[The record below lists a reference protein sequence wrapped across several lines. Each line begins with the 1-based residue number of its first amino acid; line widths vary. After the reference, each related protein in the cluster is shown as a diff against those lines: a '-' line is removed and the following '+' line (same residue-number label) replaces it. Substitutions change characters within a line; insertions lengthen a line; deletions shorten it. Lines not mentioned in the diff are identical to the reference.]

1 MSNNDVRIQVGHPE
15 QLTDAIKDALESF
28 ARDDVTEALSESM
41 DEVGKE
47 AVNRLKSTSPKKKR
61 NGGRYAKGWKY
72 QRDKKSRLLL
82 AGTVYNATDGQLTH
96 LLEHGHPIIRNGQV
110 VGRVKPQKHIEP
122 VDQWVEQNFARI
134 FAQKLK

>member
-1 MSNNDVRIQVGHPE
+1 MEEEKINIGNPDKLAKTIQSYMEDFG
-15 QLTDAIKDALESF
+15 
-28 ARDDVTEALSESM
+28 RDVTEAIGEAM

-47 AVNRLKSTSPKKKR
+47 AVKRLKSTSPKKKR

-72 QRDKKSRLLL
+72 QRDKKSRLLIE
-82 AGTVYNATDGQLTH
+82 ARVYNATDGQLTH
-96 LLEHGHPIIRNGQV
+96 LLEKGHPIVRNGVV

>member
-1 MSNNDVRIQVGHPE
+1 MEEERINIGNPDKLAKTIQSYMEDFG
-15 QLTDAIKDALESF
+15 
-28 ARDDVTEALSESM
+28 RDVTEAIGEAM

-47 AVNRLKSTSPKKKR
+47 AVNRLKNTSPKKKR

-72 QRDKKSRLLL
+72 QRDKKSRLLIE
-82 AGTVYNATDGQLTH
+82 GRVYNATDGSLTH
-96 LLEHGHPIIRNGQV
+96 ILEKGHPIIRNGQV

-134 FAQKLK
+134 FAQKLN

>member
-1 MSNNDVRIQVGHPE
+1 MEEERINIGNPDKLAKTIQSYMEDFG
-15 QLTDAIKDALESF
+15 
-28 ARDDVTEALSESM
+28 RDVTEAIGEAM

-47 AVNRLKSTSPKKKR
+47 AVKRLKNTSPKKKR

-72 QRDKKSRLLL
+72 QRDKKSRLLIE
-82 AGTVYNATDGQLTH
+82 GRVYNATDGALTH
-96 LLEHGHPIIRNGQV
+96 LLEKGHPIVRNGVV

>member
-1 MSNNDVRIQVGHPE
+1 MEEERINIGNPDKLAKTIQSYMEDFG
-15 QLTDAIKDALESF
+15 
-28 ARDDVTEALSESM
+28 RDVTEAIGEAM

-47 AVNRLKSTSPKKKR
+47 AVNRLKNTSPKKKR

-72 QRDKKSRLLL
+72 QRDKKSRLLIE
-82 AGTVYNATDGQLTH
+82 GRVYNATDGSLTH
-96 LLEHGHPIIRNGQV
+96 LLEKGHPIVRNGVV

>member
-1 MSNNDVRIQVGHPE
+1 MQEEKIDIGNPDKLAKTIQSYMEDFG
-15 QLTDAIKDALESF
+15 
-28 ARDDVTEALSESM
+28 RDVTETIGEAM

-47 AVNRLKSTSPKKKR
+47 AVKRLKSTSPKKKR
-61 NGGRYAKGWKY
+61 NGGRYEKGWKY
-72 QRDKKSRLLL
+72 QRDKKSRLLIE
-82 AGTVYNATDGQLTH
+82 GRVYNATDGSLTH
-96 LLEHGHPIIRNGQV
+96 ILEKGHPIVRNGVV

>member
-1 MSNNDVRIQVGHPE
+1 MEERINIGNPDKLAKTIQSYMEDFG
-15 QLTDAIKDALESF
+15 
-28 ARDDVTEALSESM
+28 RDVTEAIGEAM

-47 AVNRLKSTSPKKKR
+47 AVNRLKSTSPKKKK

-72 QRDKKSRLLL
+72 QRDKKSRLLIE
-82 AGTVYNATDGQLTH
+82 ARVYNATDGQLTH
-96 LLEHGHPIIRNGQV
+96 LLEKGHPIIRNGQV

-122 VDQWVEQNFARI
+122 VDQWVEQNFARV

>member
-1 MSNNDVRIQVGHPE
+1 MEERINIGNPDKLAKTIQSYMEDFG
-15 QLTDAIKDALESF
+15 
-28 ARDDVTEALSESM
+28 RDVTEAIGEAM

-47 AVNRLKSTSPKKKR
+47 AVNRLKNTSPKKKK

-72 QRDKKSRLLL
+72 QRDKKSRLLIE
-82 AGTVYNATDGQLTH
+82 ARVYNATDGSLTH
-96 LLEHGHPIIRNGQV
+96 LLEKGHPIIRNGQV

-122 VDQWVEQNFARI
+122 VDQWVEQNFARV

>member
-1 MSNNDVRIQVGHPE
+1 MEEERINIGNPDKLAKTIQSYMEDFG
-15 QLTDAIKDALESF
+15 
-28 ARDDVTEALSESM
+28 RDVTEAIGEAM

-47 AVNRLKSTSPKKKR
+47 AVNRLKNTSPKKKR

-72 QRDKKSRLLL
+72 QRDKKNRLLIE
-82 AGTVYNATDGQLTH
+82 ARVYNATDGSLTH
-96 LLEHGHPIIRNGQV
+96 ILEKGHPIIRNGVV

-134 FAQKLK
+134 FAQKLN

>member
-1 MSNNDVRIQVGHPE
+1 MEEERINIGNPDKLAKTIQSYMEDFG
-15 QLTDAIKDALESF
+15 
-28 ARDDVTEALSESM
+28 RDVTEAIGEAM

-47 AVNRLKSTSPKKKR
+47 AVNRLKNTSPKKKR

-72 QRDKKSRLLL
+72 QRDKKSRLLIE
-82 AGTVYNATDGQLTH
+82 GRVYNATDGSLTH
-96 LLEHGHPIIRNGQV
+96 ILEKGHPIIRNGVV

-134 FAQKLK
+134 FAQKLN

>member
-1 MSNNDVRIQVGHPE
+1 MEEERINIGTPDKITKTIQSYMEDFG
-15 QLTDAIKDALESF
+15 
-28 ARDDVTEALSESM
+28 RDVTEAIGEAM

-47 AVNRLKSTSPKKKR
+47 AVNRLKNTSPKKKK

-72 QRDKKSRLLL
+72 QRDKKSRLLIE
-82 AGTVYNATDGQLTH
+82 GRVYNATDGSLTH
-96 LLEHGHPIIRNGQV
+96 ILEKGHPIIRNGQV

>member
-1 MSNNDVRIQVGHPE
+1 MEEEKINIGNPDKLAKTIQSYMEDFG
-15 QLTDAIKDALESF
+15 
-28 ARDDVTEALSESM
+28 RDVTEAIGEAM

-47 AVNRLKSTSPKKKR
+47 AVKRLKSTSPKKKK

-72 QRDKKSRLLL
+72 QRDKKSRLLIE
-82 AGTVYNATDGQLTH
+82 ARVYNATDGQLTH
-96 LLEHGHPIIRNGQV
+96 LLEKGHPIVRNGVV

>member
-1 MSNNDVRIQVGHPE
+1 MEEERINIGNPDKLAKTIQSYMEDFG
-15 QLTDAIKDALESF
+15 
-28 ARDDVTEALSESM
+28 RDVTEAIGEAM

-47 AVNRLKSTSPKKKR
+47 AVNRLKSTSPKKKK

-72 QRDKKSRLLL
+72 QRDKKSRLLIE
-82 AGTVYNATDGQLTH
+82 GRVYNATDGSLTH
-96 LLEHGHPIIRNGQV
+96 ILEKGHPIVRNGVV

>member
-1 MSNNDVRIQVGHPE
+1 MEEERINIGNPDKLAKTIQSYMEDFG
-15 QLTDAIKDALESF
+15 
-28 ARDDVTEALSESM
+28 RDVTEAIGEAM

-47 AVNRLKSTSPKKKR
+47 AVNRLKNTSPKKKR

-72 QRDKKSRLLL
+72 QRDKKSRLLIE
-82 AGTVYNATDGQLTH
+82 GRVYNATDGSLTH
-96 LLEHGHPIIRNGQV
+96 ILEKGHPIIRNGVV

>member
-1 MSNNDVRIQVGHPE
+1 MQEEKIDIGNPDKLAKTIQSYMEDFG
-15 QLTDAIKDALESF
+15 
-28 ARDDVTEALSESM
+28 RDVTEAIGEAM

-47 AVNRLKSTSPKKKR
+47 AVKRLKSTSPKKKR

-72 QRDKKSRLLL
+72 QRDKKSRLLIE
-82 AGTVYNATDGQLTH
+82 GRVYNATDGSLTH
-96 LLEHGHPIIRNGQV
+96 ILEKGHPIIRNGQV

>member
-1 MSNNDVRIQVGHPE
+1 MEEERINIGNPDKLAKTIQSYMEDFG
-15 QLTDAIKDALESF
+15 
-28 ARDDVTEALSESM
+28 RDVTEAIGEAM

-47 AVNRLKSTSPKKKR
+47 AVNRLKNTSPKKKR

-72 QRDKKSRLLL
+72 QRDKKSRLLIE
-82 AGTVYNATDGQLTH
+82 GRVYNATDGSLTH
-96 LLEHGHPIIRNGQV
+96 ILEKGHPIVRNGVV

-134 FAQKLK
+134 FAQKLN